1 MKPPR
6 RIFRSSLAARSGR
19 VGQTILVWTAG
30 AVTTAALVMVG
41 LSSDLFGRAQPLPD
55 RILADPAQV
64 AVVDGDTLRLDGRV
78 IRLAGVQ
85 APGRGDTCRG
95 GTDCG
100 GAATSVLAG
109 LVRDRRVECRLAGHD
124 TMGRPYGDCDANGT
138 DLSRA
143 IVAAGWA
150 RARPEIPALAD
161 LELRAR
167 RQGAG
172 LWAASLPAQ
181 AAGSAPVNLSH

>member
-6 RIFRSSLAARSGR
+6 RIFRSTISARSSR
-19 VGQTILVWTAG
+19 VGRTLLLWVGG
-30 AVTTAALVMVG
+30 AVGTAALVMVG
-41 LSSDLFGRAQPLPD
+41 LSPDLFGRAQPGPD
-55 RILADPAQV
+55 HVQADPDQT
-64 AVVDGDTLRLDGRV
+64 AVIDGETLRLDGRV
-78 IRLAGVQ
+78 VRLAGIE
-85 APGRGDTCRG
+85 APERGDICRG
-95 GTDCG
+95 GKDCG

-109 LVRDRRVECRLAGHD
+109 LVRDRRVQCRLSGHD
-124 TMGRPYGDCDANGT
+124 RLGRPYGACDANGT

-150 RARPEIPALAD
+150 RAQPETPGLAD

-172 LWAASLPAQ
+172 LWAAGATP
-181 AAGSAPVNLSH
+181 

>member
-6 RIFRSSLAARSGR
+6 RIFRSTFARSGR
-19 VGQTILVWTAG
+19 ASRMLALWLGAAGLTAG
-30 AVTTAALVMVG
+30 LIMVG
-41 LSSDLFGRAQPLPD
+41 MSSDLFGRGQPGPD
-55 RILADPAQV
+55 HVHADPGQV
-64 AVVDGDTLRLDGRV
+64 AVIDGETLRVAGSI
-78 IRLAGVQ
+78 IRLAGVA
-85 APGRGDTCRG
+85 APERGDICRG
-95 GTDCG
+95 GRDCG

-109 LVRDRRVECRLAGHD
+109 LVRDRRIECQLSGHD
-124 TMGRPYGDCDANGT
+124 RLGRPFGACDANGT

-150 RARPEIPALAD
+150 RAQPQDPALAD

-172 LWAASLPAQ
+172 LWAAST
-181 AAGSAPVNLSH
+181 AP

>member
-6 RIFRSSLAARSGR
+6 RIFRSSFAARSGR
-19 VGQTILVWTAG
+19 VGQTVLAWTAG
-30 AVTTAALVMVG
+30 AVATGALVTIG

-55 RILADPAQV
+55 HVLADPAQV

-78 IRLAGVQ
+78 VRLAGVQ
-85 APGRGDTCRG
+85 APSRGDTCRG
-95 GTDCG
+95 GADCG

-124 TMGRPYGDCDANGT
+124 AMGRPYGDCDANGT

-150 RARPEIPALAD
+150 RARPEVPALAD

-172 LWAASLPAQ
+172 LWAAVQPAL
-181 AAGSAPVNLSH
+181 AGASPSTFSR

>member
-6 RIFRSSLAARSGR
+6 RIFRSSLSARSGR
-19 VGQTILVWTAG
+19 VGRTLAVWTVAAFG
-30 AVTTAALVMVG
+30 TGALVMVG
-41 LSSDLFGRAQPLPD
+41 MSSDLFGRPQPWPEHVAARPD
-55 RILADPAQV
+55 QV
-64 AVVDGDTLRLDGRV
+64 AVVDGDTLRLGGRV
-78 IRLAGVQ
+78 VRLAGVA
-85 APGRGDTCRG
+85 APGRGDRCKG
-95 GTDCG
+95 NADCG

-109 LVRDRRVECRLAGHD
+109 LVRDRTVECRLSGQD
-124 TMGRPYGDCDANGT
+124 GMGRPYGACDANGT

-150 RARPEIPALAD
+150 RALADVPGLAD

-172 LWAASLPAQ
+172 LWAARLAD
-181 AAGSAPVNLSH
+181 

>member
-6 RIFRSSLAARSGR
+6 RIFRSTFAARSSR
-19 VGQTILVWTAG
+19 VGHTVSVWATVALG
-30 AVTTAALVMVG
+30 TAALAMVG
-41 LSSDLFGRAQPLPD
+41 LSSDLFGRAQPSPEQV
-55 RILADPAQV
+55 RADPAQV
-64 AVVDGDTLRLDGRV
+64 AVVDGETLRLDGRV
-78 IRLAGVQ
+78 VRLAGVE
-85 APGRGDTCRG
+85 APGRGDVCRG
-95 GTDCG
+95 GLDCG

-109 LVRDRRVECRLAGHD
+109 LVRDRRVECRLSGHD
-124 TMGRPYGDCDANGT
+124 TMGRPYGACDANGT

-150 RARPEIPALAD
+150 RAQPETPALAD

-172 LWAASLPAQ
+172 LWAAALAR
-181 AAGSAPVNLSH
+181 